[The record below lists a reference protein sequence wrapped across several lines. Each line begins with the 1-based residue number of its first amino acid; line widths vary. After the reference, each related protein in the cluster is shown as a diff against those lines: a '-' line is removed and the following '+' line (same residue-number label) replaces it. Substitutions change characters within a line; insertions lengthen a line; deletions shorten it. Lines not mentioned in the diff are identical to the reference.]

1 MPPREVSNG
10 RLAVID
16 VGSNSVRM
24 VVYPATA
31 LAAPPLFNEKAM
43 CGLGRL
49 QDPGS
54 RMSDAAM
61 DRTLRIILR
70 FAHLADAM
78 DVSLIDAV
86 ATAAIREAVNGEA
99 FIDQIK
105 RETGISVRILTG
117 QEEARLVARGVLA
130 ANPGARGLVADLGG
144 GSLELIQLDPA
155 ECDGVGQRISLPLG
169 TLRLAARSDLEG
181 DDLDRHIDEVLGTVK
196 WMSEFKDGLLYI
208 VGGAWRSLGRLEIA
222 RIRYPIRVLHGYALY
237 ADRVNDMC
245 RLFAGLSLE
254 SLSRIEVA
262 PRDRLD
268 TLAPA
273 ARVLGRLLRYSGAVK
288 VVFSA
293 HGLREGI
300 LFEHLSIADQEIDPL
315 LASSRWTALA
325 TARDTENGLGH
336 GHGDGEKL
344 TGWLAPLFSGES
356 GQDNRLRFAA
366 GLLSDIGWR
375 IHTDERPDHAMA
387 DVMRAPLIG
396 LDHKE
401 RVKLALAVR
410 FRYTHRLDSPWIKPF
425 ERLIEEGDHMW
436 SRQVGQALRLA
447 HTLSGGMMN
456 LLGDYRLSMDAGNIR
471 LHLGP
476 DKEDLIGESTVKR
489 LTALA
494 RSFDRSYDIVS
505 GASP

>member
-24 VVYPATA
+24 VVYPATS

-43 CGLGRL
+43 CGLGRF

-54 RMSDAAM
+54 RMSDVAM
-61 DRTLRIILR
+61 DRALRIIHR

-78 DVSLIDAV
+78 DVSLINAV
-86 ATAAIREAVNGEA
+86 ATAAIREAVNGKT

-117 QEEARLVARGVLA
+117 QEEARLVALGVLA
-130 ANPGARGLVADLGG
+130 ANPGTRGLVADLGG
-144 GSLELIQLDPA
+144 GSLELIHLDPA
-155 ECDGVGQRISLPLG
+155 EIDGVGQRISLPLG
-169 TLRLAARSDLEG
+169 TLRLATRSDLEG
-181 DDLDRHIDEVLGTVK
+181 DAFDRHIDDVLGTIK

-237 ADRVNDMC
+237 ADRVSDMC

-273 ARVLGRLLRYSGAVK
+273 ARVLGRLLRHSGAVK

-300 LFEHLSIADQEIDPL
+300 LFEHLSTADQDIDPL
-315 LASSRWTALA
+315 LASCRLTALA
-325 TARDTENGLGH
+325 TARDTKNGMGH
-336 GHGDGEKL
+336 SHGDGEKL

-356 GQDNRLRFAA
+356 VQDNRLRFAA

-375 IHTDERPDHAMA
+375 IHTDERPDHVMA

-396 LDHKE
+396 LDHRE

-410 FRYTHRLDSPWIKPF
+410 FRYTHRLDSHWIKPF
-425 ERLIEEGDHMW
+425 ERLIEEDDHMG
-436 SRQVGQALRLA
+436 SRRVGQALRLA
-447 HTLSGGMMN
+447 HTLSGGMMK

-505 GASP
+505 GASS